1 MSLNF
6 RSGENK
12 RQNQMILYYD
22 GNLWRAHS
30 HTGQTLAMEITNVY
44 ICVYQRKN

>member
-22 GNLWRAHS
+22 GNLWRAH
-30 HTGQTLAMEITNVY
+30 TGQTLAMEITNVY